1 AGEPLPELSVIPQD
15 LPTQTPVWRSAWLDW
30 NRWINGLPRD
40 ALAGVVGG
48 VTFLLLVVLRRRRA
62 GDAKE
67 AGEGSVRQERQEPV
81 AVETPPVFEPAPLSA
96 MAAAPFLV
104 PEESPS
110 EPGFAPDPMGELP
123 ATEPPL
129 ASLAETPE
137 PRGMTVSLEK
147 SAFPAALV
155 ASTVSETPSSPAI
168 SVAPVE
174 KTDWASP
181 PEPDVQP
188 EVADSTLDALLAS
201 VPEPSVDARSA
212 ATTQGDDVGLEEVL
226 EAALSDWSVTGET
239 DEPSQGEAM
248 GETGDSDLDLTELLM
263 ALESAPEKQTDED
276 PLSGEEEASLS
287 LDAVGEAR
295 GAVAADAGEAEAFL
309 GALEVTG
316 LDLVREPAF
325 MGEPDWGV
333 AGDLE
338 GFESLDVGDWVV
350 DDGVTASEESLR
362 IELERAA
369 RAAMAPLPDVSRE
382 GPVVETMAT
391 APLAP
396 VVEATGEAPRFE
408 RGSAAAEAPVVE
420 LEGSEAGV
428 LSPESA
434 PEAWAFDPSASVVT
448 ERSPFALGAE
458 EIEMVPFDF
467 ETFQADPTLSKSAA
481 TVREEGGAAWE
492 FIPFEQE
499 EGVKRELRITR

>member
-1 AGEPLPELSVIPQD
+1 
-15 LPTQTPVWRSAWLDW
+15 
-30 NRWINGLPRD
+30 
-40 ALAGVVGG
+40 
-48 VTFLLLVVLRRRRA
+48 
-62 GDAKE
+62 
-67 AGEGSVRQERQEPV
+67 
-81 AVETPPVFEPAPLSA
+81 
-96 MAAAPFLV
+96 
-104 PEESPS
+104 
-110 EPGFAPDPMGELP
+110 
-123 ATEPPL
+123 
-129 ASLAETPE
+129 
-137 PRGMTVSLEK
+137 
-147 SAFPAALV
+147 
-155 ASTVSETPSSPAI
+155 
-168 SVAPVE
+168 
-174 KTDWASP
+174 
-181 PEPDVQP
+181 
-188 EVADSTLDALLAS
+188 
-201 VPEPSVDARSA
+201 
-212 ATTQGDDVGLEEVL
+212 
-226 EAALSDWSVTGET
+226 
-239 DEPSQGEAM
+239 
-248 GETGDSDLDLTELLM
+248 
-263 ALESAPEKQTDED
+263 
-276 PLSGEEEASLS
+276 
-287 LDAVGEAR
+287 
-295 GAVAADAGEAEAFL
+295 
-309 GALEVTG
+309 G

-369 RAAMAPLPDVSRE
+369 RAAMAPLPDMSRE

-396 VVEATGEAPRFE
+396 GSDVVEATGEAP
-408 RGSAAAEAPVVE
+408 VVE
-420 LEGSEAGV
+420 MEGSEESV
-428 LSPESA
+428 KSSESA